1 MKLKNSYSKI
11 WDINIMLTSSSNAD
25 SKLFEQISQLL
36 PHVPESVLQEVWMI
50 LSTAAKK
57 EASYSDLETNP
68 IVDRTAFL
76 NGYAIEDEGLYDE
89 Y

>member
-1 MKLKNSYSKI
+1 
-11 WDINIMLTSSSNAD
+11 MLTSSPNAD

-36 PHVPESVLQEVWMI
+36 PHVSESVLQEVWMI

-57 EASYSDLETNP
+57 EASSLDIETNP
-68 IVDRTAFL
+68 IVSRNAFL

>member
-1 MKLKNSYSKI
+1 MI
-11 WDINIMLTSSSNAD
+11 TSSANAD
-25 SKLFEQISQLL
+25 SKLFEQIGQLL

-57 EASYSDLETNP
+57 EASSSNIETNP
-68 IVDRTAFL
+68 IVSRTAFL
-76 NGYAIEDEGLYDE
+76 NGYSPEDEGLYDE

>member
-1 MKLKNSYSKI
+1 MV
-11 WDINIMLTSSSNAD
+11 TSSANAD
-25 SKLFEQISQLL
+25 SQLFEQIGQLL
-36 PHVPESVLQEVWMI
+36 PHVSESVLQEVWII

-57 EASYSDLETNP
+57 ESSYLDLETNP
-68 IVDRTAFL
+68 IVSRNAFL